1 MPPSL
6 YRGACQSWQRQ
17 RGVQTVPWLIFLDLD
32 LRATKFE
39 IYNHWW
45 KRQANIFNLFGKCY
59 IPHHPING
67 LDRASYAYLGL
78 PHYLKLLGWYI
89 LSYIIFL
96 CNWHAYIWFA
106 RRGFRSFQFATRS
119 LQKMFVIIESI
130 LTMTLFF
137 SPRMSNST
145 LFLRTTVMIPNIPYG
160 LFLYEWLAFIF
171 SCSE

>member
-89 LSYIIFL
+89 LSYIIF
-96 CNWHAYIWFA
+96 
-106 RRGFRSFQFATRS
+106 S
-119 LQKMFVIIESI
+119 LQLACIHMVCKEGIQKLSI
-130 LTMTLFF
+130 CNKVPVENVCNYRINSNYDSVFLTKNVQFHPFSENHCDDTKYTL
-137 SPRMSNST
+137 
-145 LFLRTTVMIPNIPYG
+145 
-160 LFLYEWLAFIF
+160 
-171 SCSE
+171 